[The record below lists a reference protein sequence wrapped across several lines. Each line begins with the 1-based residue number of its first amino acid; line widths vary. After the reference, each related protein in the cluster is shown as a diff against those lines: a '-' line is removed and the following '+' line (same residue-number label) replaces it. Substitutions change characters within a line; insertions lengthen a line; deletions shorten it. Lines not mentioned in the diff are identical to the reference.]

1 MIHIEDLFKAFQTY
15 MRAEQSI
22 VRAHSRLTDKFD
34 PDRSSLE
41 INKARAKLR
50 EVCDEAGLDIDW
62 SER

>member
-22 VRAHSRLTDKFD
+22 VRTHLRS
-34 PDRSSLE
+34 PDRFDVE
-41 INKARAKLR
+41 MAKARAKLR
-50 EVCDEAGLDIDW
+50 VICDEAGLDIDW